1 MLGILD
7 KFLRILIMLLLLWKI
22 YKVKN
27 KKLQI
32 QTDVFF
38 SESIVRDGFLFF
50 LFDNNVI

>member
-38 SESIVRDGFLFF
+38 SESIVREGVLF